1 MRVEIKVLGPL
12 EVSVGGVS
20 VVPTASKPSQ
30 LLAMLALNAG
40 HVVTVSALME
50 EIWDHS
56 PPRSGIPTLQT
67 YILHLRRKLQDA
79 LVDNGRRTSK
89 DILITRR
96 TGYLLD
102 VQPQDV
108 DAVKYD
114 QLSAAG
120 RRAVNDGDFV
130 TASRMLG
137 AALNLW
143 RGPALG
149 DVPTGPQLEIEAM
162 RLEENRLSDL
172 DLRIDADLRLGRHH
186 QLLGELATLCAR
198 HPMLENFC
206 AQFMLALY
214 RSGRQCQALDAFQR
228 LRAIVVD
235 QLGLD
240 PSPRLRQLHRAILSG
255 DPAVDDPNFVS
266 SSWIPGP
273 HGDRRP
279 RPERDVAVVNGYAG
293 GGDHRGAAHVGE
305 SRLARVDHLVDNG
318 MERARPGPFGIR

>member
-12 EVSVGGVS
+12 EVSIAGRS
-20 VVPTASKPSQ
+20 IVPSASKPSQ

-40 HVVTVSALME
+40 HVVTVAALME

-56 PPRSGIPTLQT
+56 PPRSGLPTLQT
-67 YILHLRRKLQDA
+67 YILHLRRKLQGA
-79 LVDNGRRTSK
+79 LVDNGERTSK

-114 QLSAAG
+114 QLSTAG
-120 RRAVNDGDFV
+120 RRAVNDGDYL

-137 AALNLW
+137 EALSLW
-143 RGPALG
+143 RGPALA

-172 DLRIDADLRLGRHH
+172 NLRIDADLRLGRHH
-186 QLLGELATLCAR
+186 QILGELATLCAR

-206 AQFMLALY
+206 GQFMLALY
-214 RSGRQCQALDAFQR
+214 RSGRQYQALDVYLR
-228 LRAIVVD
+228 LRAALVD

-240 PSPRLRQLHRAILSG
+240 PAPRLRQLHRAILAG
-255 DPAVDDPNFVS
+255 DPVLDDAEFVTS
-266 SSWIPGP
+266 NWVPTSFNGN
-273 HGDRRP
+273 RR
-279 RPERDVAVVNGYAG
+279 REERDVAAATTDAARHHHGPG
-293 GGDHRGAAHVGE
+293 RTGATRAH
-305 SRLARVDHLVDNG
+305 RVDHLVHDAVDTAQTG
-318 MERARPGPFGIR
+318 